1 MREAHG
7 MAKDSRRMFGVLV
20 VWSVWVSVG
29 AAAVSPTVCVRR
41 ALEAHP
47 DIRNA
52 RLAVEQGRYD
62 EVRLLGRYVPQLT
75 GSLVAAEV
83 DEPVWANP
91 FNQFPVRSW
100 TFSPSLG
107 VGLPGGGI
115 FSVGWQAQSAESKAV
130 LAPGRV
136 ESETRKLT
144 FSYVQPL
151 LRDLWPF
158 PSDLNLMK
166 VAASGRRMS
175 QLALEQ
181 AEQNLAYA
189 VLTAYFNLLMAD
201 LNVTLRSNSLERART
216 LLALNERNRGLGIVD
231 ETDLLAG
238 RAVLA
243 LRTAELEQAK
253 QVRADLAENLRLLMT
268 CPDPEGVR
276 VDPAAEERFQQMMEG
291 DRDEA
296 EAVLSALS
304 NRVELRLLREQVRMQ
319 KVQVAVL
326 RSRML
331 PQLNLTASWSLYG
344 NTNTAGGALRI
355 LGTGRH
361 DSWTAGLTWTVPL
374 PAVAEGAELRKQR
387 LELERLENN
396 VGRLTDQVA
405 SQVRGRLRELRT
417 LRRRQEEV
425 RRAVEFHREKLRR
438 EEERYRTGRSSTRL
452 LIQYQDDLESA
463 ETLALQIRLQYD
475 LALAGLAF
483 AEGRLM
489 EMLGRMEAVERGGAR

>member
-1 MREAHG
+1 
-7 MAKDSRRMFGVLV
+7 MAKDWRLSLGPVLAAV
-20 VWSVWVSVG
+20 FWAS
-29 AAAVSPTVCVRR
+29 AAAAQVSPAACVRR

-75 GSLVAAEV
+75 GSFVAAEI

-91 FNQFPVRSW
+91 FNQFPIRSL

-107 VGLPGGGI
+107 VGLPGGG
-115 FSVGWQAQSAESKAV
+115 FLSAGWQAQSAESKAV
-130 LAPGRV
+130 LGPGRV

-144 FSYVQPL
+144 LSYVQPL
-151 LRDLWPF
+151 LRDLLPF

-166 VAASGRRMS
+166 VAASGRRMAR
-175 QLALEQ
+175 LALEQ

-189 VLTAYFNLLMAD
+189 VLTAYFNLLIAD
-201 LNVTLRSNSLERART
+201 LNVTVRSNSLERARR

-243 LRTAELEQAK
+243 LRTAELEQAR

-276 VDPAAEERFQQMMEG
+276 VDPAAEERFQQLAETE
-291 DRDEA
+291 RDEA
-296 EAVLSALS
+296 EAVSSALS

-319 KVQVAVL
+319 RVQLAVL
-326 RSRML
+326 RSRTL

-344 NTNTAGGALRI
+344 NTNTAAGALRI

-396 VGRLTDQVA
+396 LRRLEDQVA
-405 SQVRGRLRELRT
+405 SQVRTRLRELRT
-417 LRRRQEEV
+417 LRRRQEEIL
-425 RRAVEFHREKLRR
+425 RAVEFQREKLRR
-438 EEERYRTGRSSTRL
+438 EEEKHRTGRSSTRL
-452 LIQYQDDLESA
+452 LIQYQDDLENA
-463 ETLALQIRLQYD
+463 ETLALQVRLQYD

-489 EMLGRMEAVERGGAR
+489 EMVRRMEAVERGGAR